1 MYPIVFHKARAQ
13 ELLTILGEGRDIPA
27 PAGGWNCDQMLQ
39 VAGALLFA
47 AMSHGP
53 ATVDKNPSADQP
65 NSNGNTATQSLADDL
80 HMAID
85 FYSDLTMMVCGDTYD
100 GRFESELTA
109 VVMRDGR
116 ERGFKVIRGGK

>member
-1 MYPIVFHKARAQ
+1 MYPIVFNKSRAQ
-13 ELLTILGEGRDIPA
+13 ELLTILGEGKDIPA
-27 PAGGWNCDQMLQ
+27 PAGGWSCDQMLQ

-53 ATVDKNPSADQP
+53 APVDKQIAAKKS
-65 NSNGNTATQSLADDL
+65 STNGDTPTQALSDDL

-85 FYSDLTMMVCGDTYD
+85 FYSDLTMMVCGETYD
-100 GRFESELTA
+100 NRFEPELTA
-109 VVMRDGR
+109 VVMRDGS

>member
-1 MYPIVFHKARAQ
+1 MYPIVFNKARAE
-13 ELLTILGEGRDIPA
+13 ELLAIIGEGKDIPA

-53 ATVDKNPSADQP
+53 VDKSRVDKPSSA
-65 NSNGNTATQSLADDL
+65 NGDTSTQSLSDDL

-85 FYSDLTMMVCGDTYD
+85 FYSDLTMMVCGETYD
-100 GRFESELTA
+100 RRFEPELTA
-109 VVMRDGR
+109 VVMRDGN
-116 ERGFKVIRGGK
+116 ERGFKVISGGK

>member
-1 MYPIVFHKARAQ
+1 MYPIVFNKARAE
-13 ELLTILGEGRDIPA
+13 ELLAIIGEGKDIPA

-53 ATVDKNPSADQP
+53 VDTSKVKQSSA
-65 NSNGNTATQSLADDL
+65 NGDTSTQSLSDDL

-85 FYSDLTMMVCGDTYD
+85 FYSDLTMMVCGETYD
-100 GRFESELTA
+100 RRFEPELTA
-109 VVMRDGR
+109 VVMRDGN
-116 ERGFKVIRGGK
+116 ERGFKVISGGK